1 MCASPSNETAMHD
14 YKRPPTLYRYAPRA
28 ELELALAN
36 GQFRLVPANNC
47 LTLSFSQAWDPELF
61 ELLAPANSCLVIHNT
76 EEFGERLH
84 RAVQR
89 TLPSWAGIDGAVEY
103 GTRAALG
110 AAFTKTADHAQERE
124 WQFAWRA
131 MAPQMSL
138 NPVVVKIGS
147 IEQFAELRDRDTFIA
162 RH

>member
-1 MCASPSNETAMHD
+1 MHD
-14 YKRPPTLYRYAPRA
+14 YKRPPTLHRYAQRA
-28 ELELALAN
+28 ELELSLTA
-36 GQFRLVPANNC
+36 GQFRLVPAQQC
-47 LTLSFSQAWDPELF
+47 LTLSFSQAWDQDLF
-61 ELLAPANSCLVIHNT
+61 ELFAPANCCLVIHDT
-76 EEFGERLH
+76 EQFGERLH

-103 GTRAALG
+103 GARAALG
-110 AAFTKTADHAQERE
+110 AAFTKTPAHAHERE

-147 IEQFAELRDRDTFIA
+147 IEQFAELRDRDTFVS

>member
-1 MCASPSNETAMHD
+1 MHD
-14 YKRPPTLYRYAPRA
+14 YQRPPTLHRYGQRA
-28 ELELALAN
+28 DLELALSA

-47 LTLSFSQAWDPELF
+47 LTLSFSTAWDKELF
-61 ELLAPANSCLVIHNT
+61 DTFAPADCCLVIHNT

-89 TLPSWAGIDGAVEY
+89 TLPNWAGIDGAVEY
-103 GTRAALG
+103 GVRAALG
-110 AAFTKTADHAQERE
+110 AAFTKTSAEAHEQE

-138 NPVVVKIGS
+138 NPVTIRIGS
-147 IEQFAELRDRDTFIA
+147 IEQFAELRDRESYPV
-162 RH
+162 

>member
-1 MCASPSNETAMHD
+1 MHD
-14 YKRPPTLYRYAPRA
+14 YQRPPTLYRYAPRA
-28 ELELALAN
+28 ELEAALTL

-47 LTLSFSQAWDPELF
+47 LTLSFSQAWDKALF
-61 ELLAPANSCLVIHNT
+61 EIFSPADCCLVIHNT

-103 GTRAALG
+103 GARAALG
-110 AAFTKTADHAQERE
+110 AAFTKSSAEAEERE

-138 NPVVVKIGS
+138 NPVTVKIGS
-147 IEQFAELRDRDTFIA
+147 IETFAELREPQSYQA
-162 RH
+162 